1 MSENKTIRDIQVYT
15 KKLDVLY
22 VEDEENI
29 RLQMLDILK
38 LFFNNV
44 YTAVD
49 GSHGLKLS
57 RKHKFDL
64 IITDIQM
71 PNLNGLDMIETIHI
85 DKADIPVIITTAFSD
100 QEYFLKSIDLRID
113 KYLIK
118 PIDIDK
124 AKETFYSVA
133 KIIDDRAKAKEYE
146 VNKIQERINLI
157 SSKIVSEIANSYQ
170 APCVVYTNY
179 EIRYVNDSFCSL
191 FQKNN
196 LEEFFNSEITF
207 DQRDDFMYVLKDY
220 NEEDKSRNRVS
231 ISNDDGRK
239 IYRVTRN
246 NIDMDV
252 DGTIST
258 IYLFNDITLEEYQ
271 KIKIKSY
278 TELLED
284 FIFKTHYKEKKETT
298 KLVKTTEPDLK
309 TESEV
314 KKEFEATK
322 PEVDL
327 VEKVEDNTEKLSIND
342 EENSLLRRSHT
353 FKTTAKEYVDEL
365 DDEILLELQE
375 LDELDRDFRDSIL
388 ILQEDANVDGIKNMS
403 NQLERYA
410 HEISMLFEFKDLA
423 YAIRS
428 LSEMLSSVNEDKL
441 DEKNIKKIVLF
452 LAGIQSDL
460 SDWRNLI
467 FIEQSSLDIHYLD
480 SSLYSACLQIE
491 LALSEDVKEIESEED
506 DLILF

>member
-1 MSENKTIRDIQVYT
+1 MSENKSVRDIQIYT
-15 KKLDVLY
+15 KKIDVLY

-29 RLQMLDILK
+29 RIQMLDILQ

-44 YTAVD
+44 YSARD
-49 GSHGLKLS
+49 GYQGLKLS
-57 RKHKFDL
+57 RKHSFDL
-64 IITDIQM
+64 VITDIQM
-71 PNLNGLDMIETIHI
+71 PNLNGLDMVETIHI
-85 DKADIPVIITTAFSD
+85 DKPDVPVIITTAFSD
-100 QEYFLKSIDLRID
+100 QDYFLKSIDLRID

-124 AKETFYSVA
+124 AKETFYSIA
-133 KIIDDRAKAKEYE
+133 KAIDDRVKAKEYE
-146 VNKIQERINLI
+146 TKKTQEKINVI
-157 SSKIVSEIANSYQ
+157 SQKIVSQIANSYQ
-170 APCVVYTNY
+170 APCVVYTNDV
-179 EIRYVNDSFCSL
+179 IRYVNDSFCSL
-191 FQKNN
+191 FDKNN
-196 LEEFFNSEITF
+196 LEEFLNSELTF
-207 DQRDDFMYVLKDY
+207 DKRDDFMYDLKDY
-220 NEEDKSRNRVS
+220 NEEDKSKNRVS
-231 ISNDDGRK
+231 ISNDKGRK
-239 IYRVTRN
+239 IYRITRN

-271 KIKIKSY
+271 KIKIRAY
-278 TELLED
+278 TEMLEE
-284 FIFKTHYKEKKETT
+284 FIFKTHYNENKERVKPVEVSKIKSKKIDT
-298 KLVKTTEPDLK
+298 LNDDSQ
-309 TESEV
+309 ESS
-314 KKEFEATK
+314 
-322 PEVDL
+322 
-327 VEKVEDNTEKLSIND
+327 EKLSIND

-353 FKTTAKEYVDEL
+353 FKTSAKEYVEEL

-375 LDELDRDFRDSIL
+375 LDELDRDFKDSVL
-388 ILQEDANVDGIKNMS
+388 TLQVDANVEGIKNMS
-403 NQLERYA
+403 SQLDSYA

-428 LSEMLSSVNEDKL
+428 LSVLLSTINEKNL
-441 DEKNIKKIVLF
+441 DEKKLKKIVLF

-460 SDWRNLI
+460 SDWRNLL